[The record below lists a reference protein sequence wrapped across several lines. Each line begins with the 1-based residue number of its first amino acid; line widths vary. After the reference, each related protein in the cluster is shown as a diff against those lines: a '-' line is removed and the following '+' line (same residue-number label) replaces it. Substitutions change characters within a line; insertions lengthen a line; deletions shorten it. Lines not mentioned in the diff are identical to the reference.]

1 MRRWD
6 RQPFETI
13 AEYRVFWQWLC
24 RARPRPEPPSHHL
37 WIADRCDWSN
47 RAVEFDS
54 ERAPPSDRDCE
65 AQEALCAHLARQLA
79 LRELERLL
87 ALHEDNP
94 GQEMG
99 ILKCR
104 DLSAL
109 RDVARPSLGVSVAGE
124 SIDLSSLSPTTLA
137 ELDAAASAARKRSGK

>member
-1 MRRWD
+1 M
-6 RQPFETI
+6 
-13 AEYRVFWQWLC
+13 
-24 RARPRPEPPSHHL
+24 
-37 WIADRCDWSN
+37 
-47 RAVEFDS
+47 
-54 ERAPPSDRDCE
+54 ERAEPLKLPEC
-65 AQEALCAHLARQLA
+65 QLP
-79 LRELERLL
+79 REMRAERLL
-87 ALHEDNP
+87 SLHEDNP

-137 ELDAAASAARKRSGK
+137 ELDAAASAARKRSCK